1 MMEKKATDLRGRWRS
16 TLLHNANPTSG
27 SYTRVHI
34 QDVVATVTYWL
45 LDSCYEVINLC
56 ILTVAVW
63 VDLTWSQWVM
73 HAQVVKS
80 CQSQCCIKEDL
91 RLAIEALNWLV
102 KNFFFWGDKSSGAF
116 FPTDFQTIRLLQSEE
131 LLFEGHSGLR
141 LGSLKDFSEVRKIKL
156 YCDFGVAIDW
166 NGSYPLNLIE
176 LDLKMCLKEK
186 KKEIGEKERSFY
198 PL

>member
-63 VDLTWSQWVM
+63 VDLTWSLWVM

-91 RLAIEALNWLV
+91 RLAIEALN
-102 KNFFFWGDKSSGAF
+102 
-116 FPTDFQTIRLLQSEE
+116 
-131 LLFEGHSGLR
+131 
-141 LGSLKDFSEVRKIKL
+141 
-156 YCDFGVAIDW
+156 
-166 NGSYPLNLIE
+166 
-176 LDLKMCLKEK
+176 
-186 KKEIGEKERSFY
+186 
-198 PL
+198 